1 MNWITVQERLPKD
14 GEWVIA
20 CSNKGKQQI
29 ARYKWDA
36 YDHFYPIESSERQRF
51 TRKNFS
57 AEAEANNGL
66 LLFPNTYK
74 NVQQINSKP
83 YTVDA
88 EPIIVRSYR
97 KKENCRKHQQTHSR
111 QKVRIRNE

>member
-36 YDHFYPIESSERQRF
+36 YDHFYPIESSSGEPF
-51 TRKNFS
+51 DVEDMVAWMPLPKPFRK
-57 AEAEANNGL
+57 
-66 LLFPNTYK
+66 
-74 NVQQINSKP
+74 
-83 YTVDA
+83 
-88 EPIIVRSYR
+88 
-97 KKENCRKHQQTHSR
+97 
-111 QKVRIRNE
+111 